1 MYVCHVNS
9 SRVVPSFAM
18 FSRLLEAPS
27 VLNQISSAGNFVLE
41 SFTQYLKKH
50 HLDSPKTLPSWF
62 YYKKRFYPQFFV
74 EYFYKNIHNLGIKFF
89 YQNREQAF
97 IIHVLSN
104 LCVSKISCQ
113 YHEIYMT

>member
-74 EYFYKNIHNLGIKFF
+74 EYFYKNIHNLGIIIF
-89 YQNREQAF
+89 Y
-97 IIHVLSN
+97 
-104 LCVSKISCQ
+104 
-113 YHEIYMT
+113 